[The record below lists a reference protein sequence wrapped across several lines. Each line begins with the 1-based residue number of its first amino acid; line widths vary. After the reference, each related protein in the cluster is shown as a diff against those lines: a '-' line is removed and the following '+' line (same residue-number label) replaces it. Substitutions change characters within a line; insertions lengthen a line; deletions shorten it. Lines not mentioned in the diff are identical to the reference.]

1 MSARLLI
8 DVWHDVAD
16 PWSRI
21 GINRLARGI
30 DLACA
35 ARRSSSRAGHDFAG
49 VGHGEAHGSASDA
62 AFDFPEVVVEVHS
75 FLSPG
80 SPLPEANAEAIAAV
94 AASEEIP
101 VAKERL
107 LRPPS
112 QSLRRLAHRIVH
124 AVREGAEDPADGARR
139 ALEAAIRLDDWFLG
153 FDNVSDSGTPAD
165 SLAQAAAQPGS
176 ELRLGKGVQTGKLAQ
191 ADDAPPNGRGQAD
204 QSALDADQGLFLR
217 GPIEP
222 SLRGPIEPSLRD
234 PIEPSPR
241 MLGRIAGLAP
251 SDLPTLERRLELGE
265 WEAAVD
271 RDIADAK
278 RLRIRGLPL
287 TVVGARVMLVGAQS
301 PKVFAE
307 AILEAAAALGEGEQ
321 PPQARR
327 FAL

>member
-21 GINRLARGI
+21 GLDRLARGI

-35 ARRSSSRAGHDFAG
+35 ARRSFSRAGHDFAG
-49 VGHGEAHGSASDA
+49 AGRDEAHGSASDA
-62 AFDFPEVVVEVHS
+62 ALPEVVVEVHS
-75 FLSPG
+75 FLSSG

-112 QSLRRLAHRIVH
+112 QPLRRLAHRIVH

-165 SLAQAAAQPGS
+165 SLAQAAVRTGS
-176 ELRLGKGVQTGKLAQ
+176 EFRLGKGVETGKLAQ
-191 ADDAPPNGRGQAD
+191 ADDASPNGRGQAD
-204 QSALDADQGLFLR
+204 QSVLDADQGPFLR
-217 GPIEP
+217 GPV
-222 SLRGPIEPSLRD
+222 
-234 PIEPSPR
+234 EPSPR

>member
-21 GINRLARGI
+21 GLNRLLLGI
-30 DLACA
+30 DLARA
-35 ARRSSSRAGHDFAG
+35 ARRNSSRAGHDFAG

-62 AFDFPEVVVEVHS
+62 ALPEVVVEVHS

-153 FDNVSDSGTPAD
+153 FDNVPDSGTPAD
-165 SLAQAAAQPGS
+165 SLAQAAVQTGS
-176 ELRLGKGVQTGKLAQ
+176 EFRLGKGVQTGKLAQ

-204 QSALDADQGLFLR
+204 QSVLDADQGPFLR
-217 GPIEP
+217 GPV
-222 SLRGPIEPSLRD
+222 
-234 PIEPSPR
+234 EPSPR

-287 TVVGARVMLVGAQS
+287 TVVSARVMLVGAQS
-301 PKVFAE
+301 PKAFAE
-307 AILEAAAALGEGEQ
+307 AILEAAAAISEGEQ

>member
-21 GINRLARGI
+21 GLDRLARGI
-30 DLACA
+30 DLARA
-35 ARRSSSRAGHDFAG
+35 ARRSFSHAGHDFAG
-49 VGHGEAHGSASDA
+49 AGRDEAHGSASDA
-62 AFDFPEVVVEVHS
+62 ALPEVVVEVHS
-75 FLSPG
+75 FLSSG

-112 QSLRRLAHRIVH
+112 QPLRRLAHRIVH

-165 SLAQAAAQPGS
+165 SLAQAAVRTGS
-176 ELRLGKGVQTGKLAQ
+176 EFRLGKGVETGKLAQ
-191 ADDAPPNGRGQAD
+191 ADDASPNGRGQAD
-204 QSALDADQGLFLR
+204 QSVLDADQGPFLR
-217 GPIEP
+217 GPV
-222 SLRGPIEPSLRD
+222 
-234 PIEPSPR
+234 EPSPR

-307 AILEAAAALGEGEQ
+307 AILEAAAALSEGEQ

>member
-21 GINRLARGI
+21 GLDRLARGI
-30 DLACA
+30 DLARA
-35 ARRSSSRAGHDFAG
+35 ARRSFSRAGHDFAG
-49 VGHGEAHGSASDA
+49 AGRDEAHGSASDPA
-62 AFDFPEVVVEVHS
+62 LPEVVVEVHS
-75 FLSPG
+75 FLSSG

-112 QSLRRLAHRIVH
+112 QPLRRLAHRIVH

-153 FDNVSDSGTPAD
+153 FDNVSDSETPTD
-165 SLAQAAAQPGS
+165 SLAQAAVRTGS
-176 ELRLGKGVQTGKLAQ
+176 EFRLGKGVETGKLAQ
-191 ADDAPPNGRGQAD
+191 ADDASPNGRGQAD
-204 QSALDADQGLFLR
+204 QSVLDADQGPFLR
-217 GPIEP
+217 GPV
-222 SLRGPIEPSLRD
+222 
-234 PIEPSPR
+234 EPSPR

>member
-21 GINRLARGI
+21 GLNRLLLGI

-49 VGHGEAHGSASDA
+49 AGRDEAHGSASDA
-62 AFDFPEVVVEVHS
+62 ALPEVVVEVHS

-80 SPLPEANAEAIAAV
+80 GPLPEANAEAIAAV

-165 SLAQAAAQPGS
+165 SLAQAAVQTGS
-176 ELRLGKGVQTGKLAQ
+176 EFRLGKGVETGKLAQ

-204 QSALDADQGLFLR
+204 QSVLDADQGLLEK
-217 GPIEP
+217 G
-222 SLRGPIEPSLRD
+222 

-287 TVVGARVMLVGAQS
+287 TVVGARVMLVGVQS

>member
-21 GINRLARGI
+21 GLNRLLLGI
-30 DLACA
+30 DLARA

-153 FDNVSDSGTPAD
+153 FDNVSDFGTPAD
-165 SLAQAAAQPGS
+165 SLAQAAVQTGS
-176 ELRLGKGVQTGKLAQ
+176 EFRLGKGVQTGKLAQ

-204 QSALDADQGLFLR
+204 QSVLDADQGPFLR
-217 GPIEP
+217 GPV
-222 SLRGPIEPSLRD
+222 
-234 PIEPSPR
+234 EPSPR

-265 WEAAVD
+265 WEAPVD

-287 TVVGARVMLVGAQS
+287 TVVSARVMLVGAQS
-301 PKVFAE
+301 PKAFAE
-307 AILEAAAALGEGEQ
+307 AILEAAAAISEGEQ
-321 PPQARR
+321 PPQARH

>member
-21 GINRLARGI
+21 GLDRLARGI
-30 DLACA
+30 DLARA
-35 ARRSSSRAGHDFAG
+35 ARRSFSRAGHDFAG
-49 VGHGEAHGSASDA
+49 AGRDEAHGSASDA
-62 AFDFPEVVVEVHS
+62 ALPEVVVEVHS
-75 FLSPG
+75 FLSSG

-112 QSLRRLAHRIVH
+112 QPLRRLAHRIVH

-165 SLAQAAAQPGS
+165 SLAQAAVRTGS
-176 ELRLGKGVQTGKLAQ
+176 EFRLGKGVETGKLAQ
-191 ADDAPPNGRGQAD
+191 ADDAPPNDRGQAD
-204 QSALDADQGLFLR
+204 QSVLDADQGPFLR
-217 GPIEP
+217 G
-222 SLRGPIEPSLRD
+222 

>member
-1 MSARLLI
+1 M
-8 DVWHDVAD
+8 
-16 PWSRI
+16 
-21 GINRLARGI
+21 
-30 DLACA
+30 
-35 ARRSSSRAGHDFAG
+35 
-49 VGHGEAHGSASDA
+49 GHGEAHGSASDA
-62 AFDFPEVVVEVHS
+62 ALSEVVVEVHS
-75 FLSPG
+75 FLSSG
-80 SPLPEANAEAIAAV
+80 SPLPGANAEAIAAV

-112 QSLRRLAHRIVH
+112 QPLRRLAHRIVH

-165 SLAQAAAQPGS
+165 SLAQAAVRTGS
-176 ELRLGKGVQTGKLAQ
+176 EFRLGKGVETGKLAQ

-204 QSALDADQGLFLR
+204 QSVLDADQGPFLR
-217 GPIEP
+217 GPV
-222 SLRGPIEPSLRD
+222 
-234 PIEPSPR
+234 EPSPR

-301 PKVFAE
+301 PKAFAE
-307 AILEAAAALGEGEQ
+307 AILEAAAAISEGEQ
-321 PPQARR
+321 PPQARH

>member
-21 GINRLARGI
+21 GLDRLARGI
-30 DLACA
+30 DLARA
-35 ARRSSSRAGHDFAG
+35 ARRSFSRAGNDFAG
-49 VGHGEAHGSASDA
+49 AGGRDEAHGSASDA
-62 AFDFPEVVVEVHS
+62 ALPEVVVEVHS
-75 FLSPG
+75 FLSSG

-112 QSLRRLAHRIVH
+112 QPLRRLAHRIVH

-165 SLAQAAAQPGS
+165 SLAQAAVQTGS
-176 ELRLGKGVQTGKLAQ
+176 EFRIGKGVETGKLAQ

-204 QSALDADQGLFLR
+204 QSVLDADQGPFLR
-217 GPIEP
+217 G
-222 SLRGPIEPSLRD
+222 

>member
-21 GINRLARGI
+21 GLNRLLLGI
-30 DLACA
+30 DLARA

-49 VGHGEAHGSASDA
+49 AGRDEAHGSASDA

-165 SLAQAAAQPGS
+165 SLAQAAVQTGS
-176 ELRLGKGVQTGKLAQ
+176 EFRLGKGVQTGKLAQ

-204 QSALDADQGLFLR
+204 QSVLDADQGPFLR

-222 SLRGPIEPSLRD
+222 SLRGPV
-234 PIEPSPR
+234 EPSPR

-301 PKVFAE
+301 PKAFAE
-307 AILEAAAALGEGEQ
+307 AILEAAAAISEGEQ
-321 PPQARR
+321 PPQARH

>member
-21 GINRLARGI
+21 GLDRLARGI
-30 DLACA
+30 DLARA
-35 ARRSSSRAGHDFAG
+35 AQRSFSRAGHDFAG
-49 VGHGEAHGSASDA
+49 AGRDEAHGSASDA
-62 AFDFPEVVVEVHS
+62 ALPEVVVEVHS
-75 FLSPG
+75 FLSSG

-101 VAKERL
+101 VAKEKL

-112 QSLRRLAHRIVH
+112 QPLRRLAHRIVH
-124 AVREGAEDPADGARR
+124 AVREGAEDPSDGARR

-165 SLAQAAAQPGS
+165 SLAQAAVRTGS
-176 ELRLGKGVQTGKLAQ
+176 EFRLGKGVEPGKLAQ

-204 QSALDADQGLFLR
+204 QSVLDADQGPFLR
-217 GPIEP
+217 GPV
-222 SLRGPIEPSLRD
+222 
-234 PIEPSPR
+234 EPSPR

>member
-1 MSARLLI
+1 MSVRLLI

-21 GINRLARGI
+21 GLDRLARGI
-30 DLACA
+30 DLARA
-35 ARRSSSRAGHDFAG
+35 ARRSFSRAGHDFAG
-49 VGHGEAHGSASDA
+49 AGRGEAHGSASDA
-62 AFDFPEVVVEVHS
+62 ALPEVVVEVHS

-107 LRPPS
+107 LRSPS

-165 SLAQAAAQPGS
+165 SLAQAAVQTGS
-176 ELRLGKGVQTGKLAQ
+176 EFRLGKGVETGKLAQ

-204 QSALDADQGLFLR
+204 QSVLDADQGPFLR
-217 GPIEP
+217 GPV
-222 SLRGPIEPSLRD
+222 
-234 PIEPSPR
+234 EPSPR

>member
-21 GINRLARGI
+21 GLDRLARGI
-30 DLACA
+30 DLARA
-35 ARRSSSRAGHDFAG
+35 ARRSFSRAGHDFAG
-49 VGHGEAHGSASDA
+49 AGRDEAHGSASDA

-101 VAKERL
+101 VAKERI

-139 ALEAAIRLDDWFLG
+139 ALEAAIGLDDWFLG

-165 SLAQAAAQPGS
+165 SLAQAAVQTGS
-176 ELRLGKGVQTGKLAQ
+176 EFRLGKGVQTGKLAQ

-217 GPIEP
+217 GPV
-222 SLRGPIEPSLRD
+222 
-234 PIEPSPR
+234 EPSPR

-321 PPQARR
+321 PPQARH

>member
-21 GINRLARGI
+21 GLDRLARGI
-30 DLACA
+30 DLARA
-35 ARRSSSRAGHDFAG
+35 ARRSFSRAGHDFAG
-49 VGHGEAHGSASDA
+49 AGRDEAHGSASDA
-62 AFDFPEVVVEVHS
+62 ALPEVVVEVHS
-75 FLSPG
+75 FLSSC

-112 QSLRRLAHRIVH
+112 QPLRRLAHRIVR

-153 FDNVSDSGTPAD
+153 FDNVSDSRTPAD
-165 SLAQAAAQPGS
+165 SLAQAAVQTGS
-176 ELRLGKGVQTGKLAQ
+176 EFRLGRGVETGKLAQ

-204 QSALDADQGLFLR
+204 QSVLDADQGPFLR
-217 GPIEP
+217 GPV
-222 SLRGPIEPSLRD
+222 
-234 PIEPSPR
+234 EPSPR

>member
-21 GINRLARGI
+21 GLDRLARGI
-30 DLACA
+30 DLARA

-49 VGHGEAHGSASDA
+49 MGHGEAHGSASDA
-62 AFDFPEVVVEVHS
+62 ALSEVVVEVHS
-75 FLSPG
+75 FLSSG
-80 SPLPEANAEAIAAV
+80 SPLPGANAEAIAAV

-112 QSLRRLAHRIVH
+112 QPLRRLAHRIVH

-165 SLAQAAAQPGS
+165 SLAQAAVRTGS
-176 ELRLGKGVQTGKLAQ
+176 EFRLGKGVETGKLAQ

-204 QSALDADQGLFLR
+204 QSVLDADQGPFLR
-217 GPIEP
+217 GPV
-222 SLRGPIEPSLRD
+222 
-234 PIEPSPR
+234 EPSPR

-301 PKVFAE
+301 PKAFAE
-307 AILEAAAALGEGEQ
+307 AILEAAAAISEGEQ
-321 PPQARR
+321 PPQARH

>member
-21 GINRLARGI
+21 GLDRLARGI
-30 DLACA
+30 DLARA
-35 ARRSSSRAGHDFAG
+35 ARRSFSRAGHDFAG
-49 VGHGEAHGSASDA
+49 AGRDEAHGSASDA
-62 AFDFPEVVVEVHS
+62 ALPEVVVEVHS
-75 FLSPG
+75 FLSSG

-112 QSLRRLAHRIVH
+112 QPLRRLAHRIVH

-165 SLAQAAAQPGS
+165 SLAQAAVQTGS
-176 ELRLGKGVQTGKLAQ
+176 EFRLGKGVEPGKLAQ

-204 QSALDADQGLFLR
+204 QSVLDADQGPFLR
-217 GPIEP
+217 G
-222 SLRGPIEPSLRD
+222 

>member
-21 GINRLARGI
+21 GLDRLARGI
-30 DLACA
+30 DLARA
-35 ARRSSSRAGHDFAG
+35 ARRSFSHAGHDFAG
-49 VGHGEAHGSASDA
+49 AGRDEAHGSASDA
-62 AFDFPEVVVEVHS
+62 ALPEVVVEVHS
-75 FLSPG
+75 FLSSG
-80 SPLPEANAEAIAAV
+80 SPLPEENAEAIAAV

-112 QSLRRLAHRIVH
+112 QPLRRLAHRIVH

-165 SLAQAAAQPGS
+165 SLAQAAVRTGS
-176 ELRLGKGVQTGKLAQ
+176 EFRLGKGVETGKLAQ

-204 QSALDADQGLFLR
+204 QSVLDADQGPFLR
-217 GPIEP
+217 GPV
-222 SLRGPIEPSLRD
+222 
-234 PIEPSPR
+234 EPSPR

-307 AILEAAAALGEGEQ
+307 AILEAAAALSEGEQ

>member
-21 GINRLARGI
+21 GLDRLARGI
-30 DLACA
+30 DLARA
-35 ARRSSSRAGHDFAG
+35 ARRSFSRAGHDFAG
-49 VGHGEAHGSASDA
+49 AGRDEAHGSACDA
-62 AFDFPEVVVEVHS
+62 ALPEAVVEVHS

-112 QSLRRLAHRIVH
+112 QLLRRLAHRIVH

-204 QSALDADQGLFLR
+204 QSVLDADQGPL
-217 GPIEP
+217 EK
-222 SLRGPIEPSLRD
+222 D

>member
-1 MSARLLI
+1 MSVRLLI

-21 GINRLARGI
+21 GLDRLARGI
-30 DLACA
+30 DLARA
-35 ARRSSSRAGHDFAG
+35 ARRSFSRAGHDFAG
-49 VGHGEAHGSASDA
+49 AGRDEAHGSASDA

-153 FDNVSDSGTPAD
+153 FDNVSDSETPAD
-165 SLAQAAAQPGS
+165 SLAQAAVQTGS
-176 ELRLGKGVQTGKLAQ
+176 EFRLGKGVEPGKLAQ

-217 GPIEP
+217 GPV
-222 SLRGPIEPSLRD
+222 
-234 PIEPSPR
+234 EPSPR

-301 PKVFAE
+301 PKAFAE
-307 AILEAAAALGEGEQ
+307 AILEAAAAISEGDQ
-321 PPQARR
+321 PPQARH

>member
-21 GINRLARGI
+21 GLDRLARGI
-30 DLACA
+30 DLARA
-35 ARRSSSRAGHDFAG
+35 ARRSFSRAGHDFAG
-49 VGHGEAHGSASDA
+49 AGRDEAHGSASDA
-62 AFDFPEVVVEVHS
+62 ALPEVVVEVHS
-75 FLSPG
+75 FLSSG

-112 QSLRRLAHRIVH
+112 QPLRRLAHRIVH

-153 FDNVSDSGTPAD
+153 FDNVSDSGTPTD
-165 SLAQAAAQPGS
+165 SLAQAAVRTGS
-176 ELRLGKGVQTGKLAQ
+176 EFRLGKGVETGKLAQ

-204 QSALDADQGLFLR
+204 QSVLDADQGPFLR
-217 GPIEP
+217 GPV
-222 SLRGPIEPSLRD
+222 
-234 PIEPSPR
+234 EPSPR

>member
-21 GINRLARGI
+21 GLDRLARGI
-30 DLACA
+30 DLARA
-35 ARRSSSRAGHDFAG
+35 ARRSFSRAGHDFAG
-49 VGHGEAHGSASDA
+49 AGRDEAHGSASDA
-62 AFDFPEVVVEVHS
+62 ALPEVVVEVHS
-75 FLSPG
+75 FLSSG

-101 VAKERL
+101 VVKERL

-112 QSLRRLAHRIVH
+112 QLLRRLAHRIVH

-165 SLAQAAAQPGS
+165 SLAQAAVQTGS
-176 ELRLGKGVQTGKLAQ
+176 EFRLGKGVEPGKLAQ

-204 QSALDADQGLFLR
+204 QSVLDADQGPFLR
-217 GPIEP
+217 G
-222 SLRGPIEPSLRD
+222 

>member
-21 GINRLARGI
+21 GLDRLARGI
-30 DLACA
+30 DLARA
-35 ARRSSSRAGHDFAG
+35 ARRSFSRAGHDFAG
-49 VGHGEAHGSASDA
+49 AGRDEAHGSASDA
-62 AFDFPEVVVEVHS
+62 ALPEVVVEVHS
-75 FLSPG
+75 FLSSG

-112 QSLRRLAHRIVH
+112 QPLRRLAHRIVH

-165 SLAQAAAQPGS
+165 SLAQAAVRTGS
-176 ELRLGKGVQTGKLAQ
+176 EFRLGKGVETGKLAQ

-204 QSALDADQGLFLR
+204 QSVLDADQGPFLR
-217 GPIEP
+217 GPV
-222 SLRGPIEPSLRD
+222 
-234 PIEPSPR
+234 EPSPR

>member
-21 GINRLARGI
+21 GLDRLARGI
-30 DLACA
+30 DLARA
-35 ARRSSSRAGHDFAG
+35 ARRSFSRAGHDFAG
-49 VGHGEAHGSASDA
+49 AGRDEAHGSASDA
-62 AFDFPEVVVEVHS
+62 ALPEVVVEVHS
-75 FLSPG
+75 FLSSG

-112 QSLRRLAHRIVH
+112 QPLRRLAHRIVH

-165 SLAQAAAQPGS
+165 SLAQAAVRTGS
-176 ELRLGKGVQTGKLAQ
+176 EFRLGKGVETGKLAQ
-191 ADDAPPNGRGQAD
+191 ADDASPNGRGQAD
-204 QSALDADQGLFLR
+204 QSVLDADQGPFLR
-217 GPIEP
+217 GPV
-222 SLRGPIEPSLRD
+222 
-234 PIEPSPR
+234 EPSPR

>member
-21 GINRLARGI
+21 GLNRLLLGI
-30 DLACA
+30 DLARA

-62 AFDFPEVVVEVHS
+62 ALPEVVVEVHS

-153 FDNVSDSGTPAD
+153 FDNVPDFGTPAD
-165 SLAQAAAQPGS
+165 SLAQAAVQTGS
-176 ELRLGKGVQTGKLAQ
+176 EFRLGKGVQTGKLAQ

-204 QSALDADQGLFLR
+204 QSALDADQGLLEK
-217 GPIEP
+217 G
-222 SLRGPIEPSLRD
+222 

-241 MLGRIAGLAP
+241 MLGRIAGLAA

>member
-21 GINRLARGI
+21 GLDRLARGI
-30 DLACA
+30 DLARA
-35 ARRSSSRAGHDFAG
+35 ARRSFSRAGHDFAG
-49 VGHGEAHGSASDA
+49 AGGRDEAHGSASDA
-62 AFDFPEVVVEVHS
+62 ALPEVVVEVHS
-75 FLSPG
+75 FLSSG

-112 QSLRRLAHRIVH
+112 QPLRRLAHRIVH

-165 SLAQAAAQPGS
+165 SLAQAAVQTGS
-176 ELRLGKGVQTGKLAQ
+176 EFRLGKGVETGKLAQ

-204 QSALDADQGLFLR
+204 QSVLDADQGPF
-217 GPIEP
+217 
-222 SLRGPIEPSLRD
+222 LRD

>member
-21 GINRLARGI
+21 GLDRLARGI
-30 DLACA
+30 DLARA
-35 ARRSSSRAGHDFAG
+35 ARRSFSRAGNDFAG
-49 VGHGEAHGSASDA
+49 AGGRDEAHGSASDA
-62 AFDFPEVVVEVHS
+62 ALPEVVVEVHS
-75 FLSPG
+75 FLSSG

-112 QSLRRLAHRIVH
+112 QPLRRLAHRIVH

-165 SLAQAAAQPGS
+165 SLAQAAVQTGS
-176 ELRLGKGVQTGKLAQ
+176 EFRIGKGVETGKLAQ
-191 ADDAPPNGRGQAD
+191 ANDASPNGRGQAD
-204 QSALDADQGLFLR
+204 QSVLDADQGPFLR
-217 GPIEP
+217 G
-222 SLRGPIEPSLRD
+222 

>member
-21 GINRLARGI
+21 GLDRLARGI
-30 DLACA
+30 DLARA
-35 ARRSSSRAGHDFAG
+35 ARRSFSRAGHDFASAG
-49 VGHGEAHGSASDA
+49 RDEAHGSASDA
-62 AFDFPEVVVEVHS
+62 ALDSPEVVVEVHS

-165 SLAQAAAQPGS
+165 SLAQAAVRTGS
-176 ELRLGKGVQTGKLAQ
+176 GSRLGKGVEPGKLAQ
-191 ADDAPPNGRGQAD
+191 ADDASPNGRGQAD
-204 QSALDADQGLFLR
+204 QSVLDADQGPFLR
-217 GPIEP
+217 GPV
-222 SLRGPIEPSLRD
+222 
-234 PIEPSPR
+234 EPSPR

-265 WEAAVD
+265 WEAPVD

>member
-21 GINRLARGI
+21 GLDRLARGI
-30 DLACA
+30 DLARA
-35 ARRSSSRAGHDFAG
+35 ARRSFSRAGHDFAG
-49 VGHGEAHGSASDA
+49 AGRDEAHGSASDA

-101 VAKERL
+101 VAKERI

-139 ALEAAIRLDDWFLG
+139 ALEAAIGLDDWFLG

-165 SLAQAAAQPGS
+165 SLAQAAVQTGS
-176 ELRLGKGVQTGKLAQ
+176 EFRLGKGVQTGKLAQ

-217 GPIEP
+217 GPV
-222 SLRGPIEPSLRD
+222 
-234 PIEPSPR
+234 EPSPR

>member
-21 GINRLARGI
+21 GLNRLLLGI

-49 VGHGEAHGSASDA
+49 AGHGEAHGSASDA
-62 AFDFPEVVVEVHS
+62 ALPEVVVEVHS

-153 FDNVSDSGTPAD
+153 FDNVSDFGTPAD
-165 SLAQAAAQPGS
+165 SLAQAAVQTGS
-176 ELRLGKGVQTGKLAQ
+176 EFRLGKGVQTGKLAQ

-204 QSALDADQGLFLR
+204 QSALDTDQGLFLR
-217 GPIEP
+217 GPV
-222 SLRGPIEPSLRD
+222 
-234 PIEPSPR
+234 EPSPR

-287 TVVGARVMLVGAQS
+287 TVVSARVMLVGAQS
-301 PKVFAE
+301 PKAFAE
-307 AILEAAAALGEGEQ
+307 AILEAAAAISEGEQ
-321 PPQARR
+321 PPQARH

>member
-1 MSARLLI
+1 MSVRLLI

-21 GINRLARGI
+21 GLDRLARGI
-30 DLACA
+30 DLARA
-35 ARRSSSRAGHDFAG
+35 ARRSFSRAGHDFAG
-49 VGHGEAHGSASDA
+49 AGRGEAHGSASDA
-62 AFDFPEVVVEVHS
+62 ALPEVVVEVHS

-80 SPLPEANAEAIAAV
+80 SPLPEENAEAIAAV

-107 LRPPS
+107 LRSPS

-165 SLAQAAAQPGS
+165 SLAQAAVQTGS
-176 ELRLGKGVQTGKLAQ
+176 EFRLGKGVETGKLAQ

-204 QSALDADQGLFLR
+204 QSVLDADQGPFLR
-217 GPIEP
+217 GPV
-222 SLRGPIEPSLRD
+222 
-234 PIEPSPR
+234 EPSPR

>member
-21 GINRLARGI
+21 GLDRLARGI
-30 DLACA
+30 DLARA
-35 ARRSSSRAGHDFAG
+35 ARRSFSRAGHDFAG
-49 VGHGEAHGSASDA
+49 AGRDEAHGSASDA

-139 ALEAAIRLDDWFLG
+139 ALEAAIGLDDWFLG

-165 SLAQAAAQPGS
+165 SLAQAAVQTGS
-176 ELRLGKGVQTGKLAQ
+176 EFRLGKGVQTGKLAQ

-217 GPIEP
+217 GPV
-222 SLRGPIEPSLRD
+222 
-234 PIEPSPR
+234 EPSPR

-301 PKVFAE
+301 PKAFAE
-307 AILEAAAALGEGEQ
+307 AILEAAAAISEGEQ
-321 PPQARR
+321 PPQARH

>member
-21 GINRLARGI
+21 GLNRLLLGI
-30 DLACA
+30 DLARA
-35 ARRSSSRAGHDFAG
+35 ARRNSSRAGHDFAG

-62 AFDFPEVVVEVHS
+62 ALPEVVVEVHS
-75 FLSPG
+75 FLSSC

-165 SLAQAAAQPGS
+165 SLAQAAVQTGS
-176 ELRLGKGVQTGKLAQ
+176 EFRLGKGVQTGKLAQ

-204 QSALDADQGLFLR
+204 QSALDADQGLLEK
-217 GPIEP
+217 G
-222 SLRGPIEPSLRD
+222 

-287 TVVGARVMLVGAQS
+287 TVVSARVMLVGAQS
-301 PKVFAE
+301 PKAFAE
-307 AILEAAAALGEGEQ
+307 AILEAAAAISEGEQ

>member
-21 GINRLARGI
+21 GLNRLLLGI
-30 DLACA
+30 DLARA

-62 AFDFPEVVVEVHS
+62 ALPEVVVEVHS

-139 ALEAAIRLDDWFLG
+139 ALEAAIHLDDWFLG

-165 SLAQAAAQPGS
+165 SLAQAAVQTGS
-176 ELRLGKGVQTGKLAQ
+176 EFRLGKGVETGKLAQ

-204 QSALDADQGLFLR
+204 QSVLDADQSPFLR
-217 GPIEP
+217 GPV
-222 SLRGPIEPSLRD
+222 
-234 PIEPSPR
+234 EPSPR

-265 WEAAVD
+265 WEAPVD

-301 PKVFAE
+301 PKAFAE
-307 AILEAAAALGEGEQ
+307 VILEAAAALGEGEQ
-321 PPQARR
+321 PPQARH
-327 FAL
+327 

>member
-21 GINRLARGI
+21 GLDRLARGI
-30 DLACA
+30 DLARA
-35 ARRSSSRAGHDFAG
+35 ARRSFSRAGHDFAG
-49 VGHGEAHGSASDA
+49 AGRDEAHGSASDA
-62 AFDFPEVVVEVHS
+62 ALPEVVVEVHS
-75 FLSPG
+75 FLSSG
-80 SPLPEANAEAIAAV
+80 SLLPEANAEAIAAV

-112 QSLRRLAHRIVH
+112 QPLRRLAHRIVH

-153 FDNVSDSGTPAD
+153 FDNVSDSRTPAD
-165 SLAQAAAQPGS
+165 SLAQAAVQTGS
-176 ELRLGKGVQTGKLAQ
+176 EFRLGKGVETGKLAQ

-204 QSALDADQGLFLR
+204 QSVLDADQGPFLR
-217 GPIEP
+217 GPV
-222 SLRGPIEPSLRD
+222 
-234 PIEPSPR
+234 EPSPR

-287 TVVGARVMLVGAQS
+287 TFVGARVMLVGAQS

>member
-1 MSARLLI
+1 MSVRLLI

-21 GINRLARGI
+21 GLDRLARGI
-30 DLACA
+30 DLARA
-35 ARRSSSRAGHDFAG
+35 ARRSFSRAGHDFAG
-49 VGHGEAHGSASDA
+49 AGRDEAHGSASDA
-62 AFDFPEVVVEVHS
+62 ALPEVVVEVHS
-75 FLSPG
+75 FLSSC

-112 QSLRRLAHRIVH
+112 QPLRRLAHRIVH

-165 SLAQAAAQPGS
+165 SLAQAAVQTGS
-176 ELRLGKGVQTGKLAQ
+176 EFRLGKGVETGKLAQ

-204 QSALDADQGLFLR
+204 QSVLDADQGPFLR
-217 GPIEP
+217 GPV
-222 SLRGPIEPSLRD
+222 
-234 PIEPSPR
+234 EPSPR

>member
-21 GINRLARGI
+21 GLDRLARGI
-30 DLACA
+30 DLARA
-35 ARRSSSRAGHDFAG
+35 ARRSFSRAGHDFAG
-49 VGHGEAHGSASDA
+49 AGRDEAHGSASDA
-62 AFDFPEVVVEVHS
+62 ALPEVVVEVHS
-75 FLSPG
+75 FLSSG

-112 QSLRRLAHRIVH
+112 QPLRRLAHRIVH

-165 SLAQAAAQPGS
+165 SLAQAAVQTGS
-176 ELRLGKGVQTGKLAQ
+176 EFRLGKGVETGKLAQ
-191 ADDAPPNGRGQAD
+191 ANDAPPNGRGQAD
-204 QSALDADQGLFLR
+204 QSVLDADQGPFLR
-217 GPIEP
+217 GPV
-222 SLRGPIEPSLRD
+222 
-234 PIEPSPR
+234 EPSPR

>member
-1 MSARLLI
+1 MSVRLLI

-21 GINRLARGI
+21 GLDRLARGI
-30 DLACA
+30 DLARA
-35 ARRSSSRAGHDFAG
+35 ARRSFSRAGHDFAG

-62 AFDFPEVVVEVHS
+62 ALPEVVVEVHS

-107 LRPPS
+107 LRSPS

-165 SLAQAAAQPGS
+165 SLAQAAVQTGS
-176 ELRLGKGVQTGKLAQ
+176 EFRLGKGVETGKLAQ
-191 ADDAPPNGRGQAD
+191 ADDASPNGRGQAD
-204 QSALDADQGLFLR
+204 QSVLDADQGPFLR
-217 GPIEP
+217 GPV
-222 SLRGPIEPSLRD
+222 
-234 PIEPSPR
+234 EPSPR

-265 WEAAVD
+265 WEAPVD